1 MDNVNIEGISNIS
14 VVKELFSK
22 VNCLDNDNCFLVVV
36 NRDFGTSSS
45 AGDILTT
52 NATIVGAKNGGIAGG
67 IVGGAIASSINNSV
81 QNAVSEFHSKLN
93 DKQRIIFNTTTFCG
107 FLINI
112 VSTGI
117 GVIPLRNDGQI
128 LPKIKDFKT
137 DLNNYVFF
145 SNDEIEKI
153 EIQNLPLHFSSKK
166 LAVYFKN
173 LGNVATPW
181 TLPKK
186 HKLVSYQEENYSK
199 LEKRI

>member
-14 VVKELFSK
+14 VVKDLFSK

-36 NRDFGTSSS
+36 NRDFGTSSN

-52 NATIVGAKNGGIAGG
+52 NATIAGARSGGIAGG

-81 QNAVSEFHSKLN
+81 QNAVSEFNSKLN
-93 DKQRIIFNTTTFCG
+93 DKQRIIFNTTTYCG

-117 GVIPLRNDGQI
+117 GVIPLKNDGQI

-137 DLNNYVFF
+137 DIDNYIFI

-153 EIQNLPLHFSSKK
+153 EIENLPLHFSSKK
-166 LAVYFKN
+166 LAIYFKN
-173 LGNVATPW
+173 LGKIGTPW
-181 TLPKK
+181 T
-186 HKLVSYQEENYSK
+186 
-199 LEKRI
+199 